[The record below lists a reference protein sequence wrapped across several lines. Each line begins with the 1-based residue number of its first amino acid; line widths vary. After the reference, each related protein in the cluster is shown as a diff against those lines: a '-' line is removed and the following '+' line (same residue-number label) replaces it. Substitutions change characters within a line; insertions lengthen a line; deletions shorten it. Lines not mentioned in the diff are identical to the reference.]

1 MRSTKVILRIM
12 KNVNFSVYRD
22 IIAVRQAYLF
32 DIGCFLM
39 RIYMYMGTLGVV
51 SMLSL
56 SGHGALF
63 SGSVSSM
70 LAISTFFISPRTGK
84 FMDERGQHH
93 VILITSTIAMCGA
106 LSLLAVVAFQLPKE
120 LMYLAAL
127 LMGFVPSAPA
137 IARTR
142 WTYLIE
148 TKQIKGNVPELKSV
162 YSYEGVIEDF
172 AFMIGPALAIS
183 LSNMIVPIAGILAGC
198 ISFILGVFILLT
210 QARSTEP
217 QVGWKKH
224 TDITAEE
231 APATKHRI
239 ALVDLP
245 VIRVLFSM
253 TLLVGLLFGCFDTTT
268 ITFAQSIGRPN
279 VASVGVSV
287 ASLISMCASFTFG
300 MLVFKSSLD
309 KQVVVACIAIALGYV
324 GMAFITDVPLFY
336 FISFAGAVVYAP
348 CFITI
353 NSFCE
358 KAVPANR
365 LTESLTWVSAGTT
378 CGLAIGPTISGAL
391 IDFAGPTAGFYLG
404 SIACVVLIIVALGS
418 RKLLAKHH

>member
-1 MRSTKVILRIM
+1 MRKTMGILRTM
-12 KNVNFSVYRD
+12 KNINFTVYKD
-22 IIAVRQAYLF
+22 IIAVKQAYLF
-32 DIGCFLM
+32 DIGCFFM

-51 SMLSL
+51 SMLTL

-84 FMDERGQHH
+84 FMDEQGQHR
-93 VILITSTIAMCGA
+93 VVLITSAIAMCGA
-106 LSLLAVVAFQLPKE
+106 LSLLAIVAFQLPKE
-120 LMYLAAL
+120 LMYLAAF

-148 TKQIKGNVPELKSV
+148 TNQIKGNVPELKSV

-183 LSNMIVPIAGILAGC
+183 LSSTLFPTAGILAGC
-198 ISFILGVFILLT
+198 ISFIGGVTILLT
-210 QARSTEP
+210 QARNTEP

-224 TDITAEE
+224 ADTMEE

-245 VIRVLFSM
+245 VIRVLFGM
-253 TLLVGLLFGCFDTTT
+253 TLLVGLFFGCFDTTT

-418 RKLLAKHH
+418 RKMLSQHR